1 MKRRGIKSALTAVRS
16 EGGLLPAE
24 FLERLAAAD
33 NSLPGLTP
41 ADYHLGPR
49 ERLGEAINR
58 SWSQLL
64 GSWASFRDALAKT
77 PDGDPATGLT
87 RDRWLLPLFQELG
100 YGRLVRS
107 SAVEVD
113 GKSFAISHT
122 WNRSPIHLLGARVSL
137 DHRSA
142 GVAGAAAA
150 SPHSLVQE
158 LLNRSPDHRWG
169 FLSNG
174 LTLRILRD
182 HHSLTRQAYVE
193 FDLEIIF
200 DGEQYSEFLLLWL
213 VLHQSRVEAQRPE
226 DCWLERWFQTARD
239 EGVRALDNLREGVQ
253 RAVEELGSGFLR
265 HRRANSRL
273 QAALEEGALDSQ
285 GYYRELLRLVYR
297 LIFLFVAEDREAL
310 LDPDAAEAA
319 RDRYVR
325 FYATRRLRQLAE
337 ASRGGPHG
345 DLWQSLR
352 LVMGRLHDGCPELA
366 LPALGSQLWH
376 SSALP
381 HIDDAEIANRDL
393 LAALRALCTVQD
405 GSAQYPVN
413 WKNIGSEE
421 LGSIYESLL
430 ELQPR
435 VSREAALFELKV
447 APGHER
453 KATSSY
459 YTSPPLVECLLD
471 LSLEPLLD
479 EAASRPDPRQAIL
492 DLKVCD
498 PACGSGHF
506 LVAAAHRIARRLAGV
521 TTGDQEA
528 SPLEV
533 QHALRQVVG
542 RCLFGV
548 DANPMAVELCKVSL
562 WMEAL
567 EPGRPLSF
575 LETHIR
581 CGNSLLGTTPE
592 LMAAGIPD
600 AAFEALE
607 GDDKEIAQ
615 RLKRANRAERHGQM
629 TLVADFVAETGREY
643 DALATRLEALDDAPD
658 DDIEALR
665 IKERTWDDLQSSRAY
680 CEALVRAHLWC
691 AAFVW
696 PKSSVNQEHAAPT
709 QDLWRRA
716 LQELSSLPALTRE
729 TAAALSRHFNFFH
742 WHLEFPQVFDTEG
755 GGGFDLVLGNPPW
768 DTLSP
773 DTKEFFSAYEPRIRS
788 EDKAGQDVIIG
799 PLLEHEDIAAKWAE
813 YRRDLFATVH
823 FIKKSGRYRLFAPG
837 NLGKGDFNVYRMF
850 VELALR
856 GARSNGS
863 AAQVCPGGLYGGANA
878 SAIRKFLLDEC
889 QLQHLL
895 GLVNTKRG
903 WFDKVDIDRFCAYAA
918 KRGGRTTTFAARFG
932 LTRPADLASE
942 PIEVSADLI
951 RQQAPE
957 TYAIPDVRDS
967 SEIAVSEKMH
977 DRHPAFGDETAG
989 PPIRHYQREVD
1000 MGTDRDLFTTDPAGL
1015 PVYEGRM
1022 IDHFD
1027 HRAKT
1032 YVSGHGNSAVWKARP
1047 FGSAEKA
1054 IVPQWRV
1061 VREKVPAK
1069 LGDRV
1074 DRFRIGF
1081 GDVANPRNQRSFVAT
1096 LIPPGVICGHTVP
1109 TFVFQRDLTWAYLPW
1124 LAVANSFTMDA
1135 LARKR
1140 LSSPHMTFSVLD
1152 ALPFPRPKL
1161 TDAWVQQLAPLVLR
1175 LVCTAPE
1182 MTAYWNAMARHG
1194 LCEAVQDGALPAAA
1208 LIEEGSRAIA
1218 RAEIDAVVARDVYGL
1233 TRTELADVLD
1243 SFPVLQGR
1251 ESKAHGDYRTKRLI
1265 LDSYDAVPTATT
1277 VAAQPETGEAAMAE
1291 LAALASGAWATP
1303 LHLDDGDVTLFA
1315 LIEVLRQLGGSVP
1328 PERVRLASLL
1338 IRKPALALPFLDGGM
1353 EDEWVRVIGREARP
1367 LPANVVPI
1375 SHFRKNAGDR
1385 AWGDAVHRLRGQGHL
1400 REDPASGNWLV
1411 RPGLPSSG
1419 EAWVEG
1425 RARVAVAVLDRI
1437 DQAEAEQN
1445 LVAFLQRVEHGQAG
1459 AAVS

>member
-107 SAVEVD
+107 SAIEVD

-213 VLHQSRVEAQRPE
+213 VLHQSRVEAQHPE

-345 DLWQSLR
+345 DLWRSLR
-352 LVMGRLHDGCPELA
+352 LVMERLHDGCPELA
-366 LPALGSQLWH
+366 LPALGSRLWR

-381 HIDDAEIANRDL
+381 HINDAEIANRDL
-393 LAALRALCTVQD
+393 LAALRALCTIQD
-405 GSAQYPVN
+405 GGAQYPVN

-459 YTSPPLVECLLD
+459 YTAPPLVECLLD

-479 EAASRPDPRQAIL
+479 EAASRPNPRQAIL

-506 LVAAAHRIARRLAGV
+506 LVAAAHRIARRLAAV
-521 TTGDQEA
+521 TSGDQEA

-548 DANPMAVELCKVSL
+548 DANPMAVELCNVSL

-581 CGNSLLGTTPE
+581 CGNSLLGATPE

-607 GDDKEIAQ
+607 GDDKEVAQ
-615 RLKRANRAERHGQM
+615 RLKKANRAERQGQT
-629 TLVADFVAETGREY
+629 TLIADFVAEAGREY
-643 DALATRLEALDDAPD
+643 DALATRLEALDEAPD

-665 IKERTWDDLQSSRAY
+665 TKERNWDDLRASRGY
-680 CEALVRAHLWC
+680 REAFFRADLWC
-691 AAFVW
+691 SAFVW
-696 PKSSVNQEHAAPT
+696 PKSSVDQEHAAPT
-709 QDLWRRA
+709 QDLWRKA
-716 LQELSSLPALTRE
+716 LQDLSSLPVLTRD
-729 TAAALSRHFNFFH
+729 TADSLSRHHNFFH
-742 WHLEFPQVFDTEG
+742 WHLAFPQVFDAEG
-755 GGGFDLVLGNPPW
+755 SGGFDLVLGNPPW

-773 DTKEFFSAYEPRIRS
+773 DTKEFFSAYEPQIRF
-788 EDKAGQDVIIG
+788 EDKDGQAAIVER
-799 PLLEHEDIAAKWAE
+799 LLRHSDIASKWAE
-813 YRRDLFATVH
+813 HRRDLYATVH
-823 FIKKSGRYRLFAPG
+823 FIKKSGRYKLFAPG

-850 VELALR
+850 AETAMQTSRR
-856 GARSNGS
+856 GGR
-863 AAQVCPGGLYGGANA
+863 AAQLVPENVYNGANA
-878 SAIRKFLLDEC
+878 MAIRK
-889 QLQHLL
+889 QLFERFDLEWLL
-895 GLVNTKRG
+895 GFENRREVWFQGIDSRTKFALYSARKNGATQATRTAFNIRSIEELEGAKRQPLRFPISLVHEFAPVALAFME
-903 WFDKVDIDRFCAYAA
+903 FDSQLDID
-918 KRGGRTTTFAARFG
+918 
-932 LTRPADLASE
+932 
-942 PIEVSADLI
+942 IV
-951 RQQAPE
+951 
-957 TYAIPDVRDS
+957 
-967 SEIAVSEKMH
+967 EKMYA
-977 DRHPAFGDETAG
+977 RYPKFGDKAAG
-989 PPIRHYQREVD
+989 PPFRQYMAEVHMGNDRHRFVAEPP
-1000 MGTDRDLFTTDPAGL
+1000 GA

-1022 IDHFD
+1022 VAQYD
-1027 HRAKT
+1027 HRAKG
-1032 YVSGHGNSAVWKARP
+1032 YRSGRGRSADWEEISFSDPGK
-1047 FGSAEKA
+1047 S
-1054 IVPQWRV
+1054 IQPQWWIP
-1061 VREKVPAK
+1061 E
-1069 LGDRV
+1069 DRV
-1074 DRFRIGF
+1074 PGKLQKRYRQYRIGF
-1081 GDVANPRNQRSFVAT
+1081 CDVASPTNERSLVAT
-1096 LIPPGVICGHTVP
+1096 LIPPGCIAGDKVP
-1109 TFVFQRDLTWAYLPW
+1109 TLVFPDAPGIGPLLAWV
-1124 LAVANSFTMDA
+1124 AVANSFVMDS
-1135 LARKR
+1135 LVRRKIS
-1140 LSSPHMTFSVLD
+1140 LKMSYTVVDS
-1152 ALPFPRPKL
+1152 LPFPRFSSGDPLLSVLVPRAAQLCCVGPEMEGALEHLAQEGYAIGEPAFEAGDRERL
-1161 TDAWVQQLAPLVLR
+1161 TAEIDALVAKEVFGLSREELEYLLVNFHHQETRKQAVERQRTRALVLEAYDHLPLGQVHVSMPNLAAISTGAWGTPSTLDGGDLALVALVEVLR
-1175 LVCTAPE
+1175 LV
-1182 MTAYWNAMARHG
+1182 
-1194 LCEAVQDGALPAAA
+1194 
-1208 LIEEGSRAIA
+1208 GS
-1218 RAEIDAVVARDVYGL
+1218 
-1233 TRTELADVLD
+1233 
-1243 SFPVLQGR
+1243 PV
-1251 ESKAHGDYRTKRLI
+1251 S
-1265 LDSYDAVPTATT
+1265 
-1277 VAAQPETGEAAMAE
+1277 
-1291 LAALASGAWATP
+1291 
-1303 LHLDDGDVTLFA
+1303 
-1315 LIEVLRQLGGSVP
+1315 

-1338 IRKPALALPFLDGGM
+1338 VRKPALALPFLGAAQ
-1353 EDEWVRVIGREARP
+1353 EREWVRVVGREASP
-1367 LPANVVPI
+1367 LPDNVIPLDR
-1375 SHFRKNAGDR
+1375 FRKNATDQ
-1385 AWGDAVHRLRGQGHL
+1385 AWGDAIHRLRGQGHL
-1400 REDPASGNWLV
+1400 CEDPASGNWLV
-1411 RPGLPSSG
+1411 RPGLPPTG
-1419 EAWVEG
+1419 EGWVEG
-1425 RARVAVAVLDRI
+1425 RARAAVALLSRI

-1445 LVAFLQRVEHGQAG
+1445 LVAFLERVEHGQAG